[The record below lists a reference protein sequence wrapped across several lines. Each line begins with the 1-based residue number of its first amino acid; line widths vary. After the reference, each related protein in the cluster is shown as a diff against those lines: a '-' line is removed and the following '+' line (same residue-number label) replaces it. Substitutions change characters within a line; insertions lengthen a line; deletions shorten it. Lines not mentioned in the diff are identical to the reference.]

1 MVPYETEA
9 AEKLARIN
17 RVYFSDPTKRIRV
30 KPGEI
35 IALENEEN
43 FRLYLIIEG
52 EVVAYRRNDTDS
64 KSPLVGTPQETGH
77 EIFRAGKDF
86 YIGVLCFFSRRYK
99 MSSSIVAETPCELA
113 YIDNT
118 VTAVEPERYG
128 SLVEQF
134 VPAMLHE
141 LSLRADRI
149 FERTLEKQAI
159 LERMHRSEMSATLG
173 QLAAGIAHELNNA
186 VGVLARKTDFI
197 TEFFLSDVATPS
209 REALELFQKGLD
221 YSAVFSSDEMRKL
234 SRELE
239 REYNLEPEVAKVL
252 ARIAGSVDGAKKLG
266 SKFISKL
273 KENATFWEVGH
284 DLHDMRVAAK
294 HAASIVRSVKLLGGG
309 NNISR
314 DPGLS
319 VHESLCEAV
328 ALLKSNLRDINLI
341 ADIGDTEDCPPIC
354 ADMTEMVQI
363 WVNIIKNAC
372 DALKLAATPEPTIR
386 LKLRVIPSGTLSGFI
401 SVEIEDN
408 GPGIPKSAQQKIYHP
423 DYTTK
428 KNGLQF
434 GLGLGLAIVKRLID
448 SYGAEISLTSVP
460 GQTRFTVHIPYKKM

>member
-1 MVPYETEA
+1 MAPHETEA

-30 KPGEI
+30 RAGEI
-35 IALENEEN
+35 ISLEGEEN

-52 EVVAYRRNDTDS
+52 EVVAYRRNDVEG
-64 KSPLVGTPQETGH
+64 KSPLEGTPQETGH

-86 YIGVLCFFSRRYK
+86 YIGVLSFFSRRYR
-99 MSSSIVAETPCELA
+99 MSSSIVAETSCELA

-118 VTAVEPERYG
+118 VEAVEEEKYG

-141 LSLRADRI
+141 LSLRADRV
-149 FERTLEKQAI
+149 FERTVEKEALVQ
-159 LERMHRSEMSATLG
+159 RMHRSEMSATLG

-197 TEFFLSDVATPS
+197 TEFLSSDISARS
-209 REALELFQKGLD
+209 KEASELFQKGLE
-221 YSAVFSSDEMRKL
+221 YVGIFSSDELRKV

-239 REYNLEPEVAKVL
+239 RAYDLEPEVAKVL
-252 ARIAGSVDGAKKLG
+252 ARVAGSVEGAKALG
-266 SKFISKL
+266 GKFISRL
-273 KENATFWEVGH
+273 GENVAFWELGH

-294 HAASIVRSVKLLGGG
+294 HASSIVRSVKLLGGG

-328 ALLKSNLRDINLI
+328 ALLKSNLREIKLV
-341 ADIGDTEDCPPIC
+341 ADIGNAEDCPQIS

-372 DALKLAATPEPTIR
+372 DALKLAGTPEPTIR
-386 LKLRVIPSGTLSGFI
+386 LKLRAVPSGTLSGFI

-408 GPGIPKSAQQKIYHP
+408 GPGIPKSAQQKIYQP

-448 SYGAEISLTSVP
+448 SYGAEISLSSVP